1 MSCSPRFTAGSLK
14 ATGRTRCRS
23 EIRPVLATR
32 CYLGSETKVDIGR
45 ADGVISGNPA
55 RQIRKDPET
64 GNDRTPGDC
73 LIEVLALWSNW
84 RRRSAGLL
92 TSFSA
97 VDSKL
102 GNADP
107 AGFRLRHRGRRGM
120 QHQAFLAHINPRLGV
135 DR

>member
-84 RRRSAGLL
+84 RRRSA
-92 TSFSA
+92 A
-97 VDSKL
+97 C
-102 GNADP
+102 
-107 AGFRLRHRGRRGM
+107 
-120 QHQAFLAHINPRLGV
+120 
-135 DR
+135 